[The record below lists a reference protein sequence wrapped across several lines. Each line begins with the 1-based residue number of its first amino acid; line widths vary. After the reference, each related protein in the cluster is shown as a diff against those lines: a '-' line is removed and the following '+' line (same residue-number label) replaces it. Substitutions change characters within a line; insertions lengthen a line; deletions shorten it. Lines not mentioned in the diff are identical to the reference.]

1 MAKGKIEEYRKKI
14 DTIDTKILDLIKTR
28 CKLAQELAA
37 IKSSLGIAIIDR
49 ARELE
54 ALKRIR
60 KLAEE
65 SKLDSFVI
73 EQIFKMLQFYSKELQ
88 AEKLKLEKE
97 KLKKIAVLGPKG
109 SNSQLAAE
117 KYTENAELIFAE
129 TIPDVF
135 ALVEVGKADCGIV
148 PIENSLGGA
157 VGTTLDLLWK
167 SHLKILNEIIIPVR
181 YALVAKK
188 AHCNKIAKIA
198 SHEQALE
205 QCREYLRSKFSSCE
219 LICEASTS
227 KAAERASKEG
237 IAAIAQPEI
246 TKIYDDLEILE
257 NDIQDVENITARFVV
272 IAHSDNLRTGNDK
285 TSIIF
290 STLDRPGALFEALE
304 ILAKLYINMT
314 RLESRPS
321 TRKLGEYI
329 FYVDIE
335 GHRDDELIKRAFEL
349 LEEKTTFL
357 KILGS
362 YPKAKE
368 VR

>member
-1 MAKGKIEEYRKKI
+1 MDKKKLEEYRKEM
-14 DTIDTKILDLIKTR
+14 DEIDTKILELIKAR
-28 CKLAQELAA
+28 CEVAHELA
-37 IKSSLGIAIIDR
+37 ITKSALGLPIFDR

-54 ALKRIR
+54 ALKRI
-60 KLAEE
+60 KQLAEE
-65 SKLDSFVI
+65 SKLDSFMI

-88 AEKLKLEKE
+88 TEKLKSALEKT
-97 KLKKIAVLGPKG
+97 KKIATLGPKG

-117 KYTENAELIFAE
+117 RYMKNAELIFTQ

-135 ALVEVGKADCGIV
+135 VSVEEGKADRGIV

-157 VGTTLDLLWK
+157 VGVTLDLLWK
-167 SHLKILNEIIIPVR
+167 SHLKIIDEIVMPVK

-188 AHCNKIAKIA
+188 GMERDKITKIA

-205 QCREYLRSKFSSCE
+205 QCREYLRANFPNCE
-219 LICEASTS
+219 LIHEASTS
-227 KAAERASKEG
+227 KAAERACAEN

-246 TKIYDDLEILE
+246 TKIYNLEILE
-257 NDIQDVENITARFVV
+257 NDIQDIENITTRFIVL
-272 IAHSDNLRTGNDK
+272 AHSDNLRTGNDK

-290 STLDRPGALFEALE
+290 STLGRPGALFEALE
-304 ILAKLYINMT
+304 VLAKLYINMT

-329 FYVDIE
+329 FYVDLE
-335 GHRDDELIKRAFEL
+335 GHRADEVIKKAFEL

-362 YPKAKE
+362 YPKAKG
-368 VR
+368 